1 MVSRD
6 RDDAVFALVQ
16 TAPLDSSLPPRLQL
30 PGLDPERRYRLAALP
45 PGDRPRAMQVTPPVW
60 LTGGGVTLPGSVLG
74 SVGVAVPILA
84 PQQLLL
90 LRATAVG

>member
-1 MVSRD
+1 
-6 RDDAVFALVQ
+6 
-16 TAPLDSSLPPRLQL
+16 
-30 PGLDPERRYRLAALP
+30 
-45 PGDRPRAMQVTPPVW
+45 MQVTSPVW
-60 LTGGGVTLPGSVLG
+60 LTGGEITLPGSLLG